1 MYKVL
6 ALVNSSWEYVQTNNF
21 QSYTTAKEFQVYTD
35 AQSSMI
41 LDTLDLSLINATEIK
56 REQVSTWINVTS
68 SL

>member
-21 QSYTTAKEFQVYTD
+21 QSYTTAKEFQGYTES
-35 AQSSMI
+35 QSSMI

-56 REQVSTWINVTS
+56 REQVST
-68 SL
+68 